1 MVKIRVKYGGCG
13 IRYTDENGVSRH
25 ALKTPESGPFDC
37 DEAKAAQLVGMGMAE
52 YVGTVEAVEEPAAP
66 DPEGQQVE
74 PDTQQEAS
82 GEQDEDPGE
91 PSQEAE
97 ETTCPVKVNVETPPQ
112 KFSYHL
118 DEEQLNDMT
127 IKQLKALAADMGVD
141 VSDCDRKADY
151 VAALAAADV
160 ELDDVDDPDN
170 ELPELTAADPE

>member
-13 IRYTDENGVSRH
+13 ICYTDEHGVARH

-52 YVGTVEAVEEPAAP
+52 YVGTVEAVEEDPAP
-66 DPEGQQVE
+66 QNEGQQVE
-74 PDTQQEAS
+74 PDAQQEAS

-91 PSQEAE
+91 PAQEPEKA
-97 ETTCPVKVNVETPPQ
+97 TG
-112 KFSYHL
+112 HL
-118 DEEQLNDMT
+118 DEAQLNDMT

-151 VAALAAADV
+151 VAALAAV
-160 ELDDVDDPDN
+160 EVEIDDVDDPDN
-170 ELPELTAADPE
+170 ELPDLTAADPE